1 MIADEDQERKDIAG
15 AGRRAASPR
24 GTCFLGAD
32 VVSGDVQVKL
42 RQPASLSDPRFLG
55 GNTNDLRQ
63 SHARKT
69 SKFPLSRRLIG
80 ENCHGANRAPG
91 EAD

>member
-1 MIADEDQERKDIAG
+1 MLSWPSWPRRTVRGRPAIPGLSAYKVMIADEDQERKDIAG

-42 RQPASLSDPRFLG
+42 RQPASLSDPVFL
-55 GNTNDLRQ
+55 
-63 SHARKT
+63 
-69 SKFPLSRRLIG
+69 
-80 ENCHGANRAPG
+80 GANRAPG